1 MASVANYFNFSTMFL
16 VFLLLSPKCSFSEA
30 RNLKEDD
37 QQLVLCDEIYVVGEG
52 ETLQTISEK
61 CNDIFILAENT
72 HINDDDDIYP
82 GLVLKITSTNL
93 QLLFN

>member
-1 MASVANYFNFSTMFL
+1 MASLTNYFNFSTIFL
-16 VFLLLSPKCSFSEA
+16 VFVLLSPKCSFLEA

-37 QQLVLCDEIYVVGEG
+37 QQLILCDEIYVVGEG

-61 CNDIFILAENT
+61 CGDLFILVENT

-82 GLVLKITSTNL
+82 GLVLKITYH
-93 QLLFN
+93 